1 MKELH
6 CSFYNKKDTKKNE
19 KDAPT
24 LHIKE
29 YQQEIQQ
36 QYYFKYERERE
47 RERKKT
53 HDHYAQKY

>member
-6 CSFYNKKDTKKNE
+6 CSFYNKKDTKKIE
-19 KDAPT
+19 RDAPT
-24 LHIKE
+24 LYTKE

-36 QYYFKYERERE
+36 QYYFKYVRE